1 MNFSSVDDTSQCVV
15 FKQQLYTSVIRVIL
29 ISSIIPASCSAGQML
44 LHRHL
49 VDEPEIDLHILP
61 TEPQKKGLQKLLRR
75 LLCSLER
82 LKLHRLYQDILAS
95 WHGGWIDDELSIP
108 ETNET
113 ATVVMTVAHGD
124 AYHAAMRYARRHNLP
139 LVTFFHDW
147 WPDIANVHKPF
158 RSILEKSF
166 RRLYQQSSLA
176 LCVSSGMQAELG
188 SHANAEVLL
197 PIPAAAP
204 SISGRA
210 IREAGKPFKLLY
222 AGNLREYGPMLM
234 AALEALKDHPHIRL
248 EVRGNSSGW
257 PDVVKKVMRDTGV
270 LLPFVPRDELD
281 DWLESADAF
290 LIPQTFNESERRLMN
305 TNFPSK
311 LPEVS
316 QFCKPLIVWGPGS
329 ASGLRWGRETG
340 QAVVLEN
347 RDPESLKKVL
357 EELCLD
363 KTKQQKFT
371 EAAAEA
377 ASGCFDPEHI
387 QAQFLKRLRAV
398 SV

>member
-1 MNFSSVDDTSQCVV
+1 
-15 FKQQLYTSVIRVIL
+15 VIRVIL

-75 LLCSLER
+75 LLCSLEH
-82 LKLHRLYQDILAS
+82 LNLHRQYQDVLAI
-95 WHGGWIDDELSIP
+95 WRGGWMDDELPAP
-108 ETNET
+108 ESGEVP
-113 ATVVMTVAHGD
+113 TVVMTVAHGD

-166 RRLYQQSSLA
+166 RHLYQQSSLA
-176 LCVSSGMQAELG
+176 LCVSRGMQTELG
-188 SHANAEVLL
+188 PHANAEVLL
-197 PIPAAAP
+197 PIPAAATT
-204 SISGRA
+204 ISSQR
-210 IREAGKPFKLLY
+210 IHEAGKPFKLLY

-234 AALEALKDHPHIRL
+234 AALEELKDHPDIQL
-248 EVRGNSSGW
+248 EVRGNSSSW
-257 PDVVKKVMRDTGV
+257 PEATQRIMQDAGV

-290 LIPQTFNESERRLMN
+290 LIPQTFVKSERRLMK

-316 QFCKPLIVWGPGS
+316 QFGKPLVAWGPRD
-329 ASGLRWGRETG
+329 ASGMRWARETG
-340 QAVVLEN
+340 HALVVDEE
-347 RDPESLKKVL
+347 DPACLKKVL
-357 EELCLD
+357 EELCMD
-363 KTKQQKFT
+363 AAEQQRLT
-371 EAAAEA
+371 DAAREAAT
-377 ASGCFDPEHI
+377 GCFNPEHL
-387 QAQFLKRLRAV
+387 QSQFLKSLQEVVAK
-398 SV
+398 

>member
-1 MNFSSVDDTSQCVV
+1 
-15 FKQQLYTSVIRVIL
+15 
-29 ISSIIPASCSAGQML
+29 ML

-95 WHGGWIDDELSIP
+95 WRGGWIDDELSIP

-113 ATVVMTVAHGD
+113 GTVVMTVAHGD

-188 SHANAEVLL
+188 PHANAEVLL
-197 PIPAAAP
+197 PIPATAP

-270 LLPFVPRDELD
+270 LLPFVPRGELD

-290 LIPQTFNESERRLMN
+290 LIPQTFVASEKRLMK

-311 LPEVS
+311 LPEVA
-316 QFCKPLIVWGPGS
+316 QFGKPLVAWGPSG
-329 ASGLRWGRETG
+329 ASGIKWAQETG
-340 QAVVLEN
+340 NALVVVDEDPKYLQKILEG
-347 RDPESLKKVL
+347 
-357 EELCLD
+357 LCSD
-363 KTKQQKFT
+363 EAEQQRLAD
-371 EAAAEA
+371 AARNA
-377 ASGCFDPEHI
+377 ATGCFDPEHL
-387 QAQFLKRLRAV
+387 QTQFLNCLQGVVAE
-398 SV
+398 